1 MCRPIYFCKLGQIT
15 IIYNRISF
23 CVIDSHVKCSLLTN
37 PNFGFNYVGIFI
49 IQFKTTNAR
58 LIIILRQRKIK
69 QNDTKYWSYYL
80 NDCESIK

>member
-37 PNFGFNYVGIFI
+37 PNFGFIHRNIYHS
-49 IQFKTTNAR
+49 IQNNKCNTN
-58 LIIILRQRKIK
+58 
-69 QNDTKYWSYYL
+69 NNTKAT
-80 NDCESIK
+80 KAKAK

>member
-37 PNFGFNYVGIFI
+37 PNFGFNTQEYLSLNSKNKCNTNYNTKATKD
-49 IQFKTTNAR
+49 KTECYKV
-58 LIIILRQRKIK
+58 LVVLLK
-69 QNDTKYWSYYL
+69 
-80 NDCESIK
+80 